1 MWCGVMRESD
11 AGIALTSALWEE
23 IASLFGRQV
32 EKVIPDGVRADFL
45 AVPRSG
51 RGTGILYLGQLY
63 PWKGGDVLI
72 RALRFLEGERV
83 TIVGGEGER
92 ARDLERLA
100 AGGGGAGAGALR
112 GTAHPPP

>member
-63 PWKGGDVLI
+63 PWKGVGVLI
-72 RALRFLEGERV
+72 RALRFLDGEGV

-100 AGGGGAGAGALR
+100 VEEGVAGR
-112 GTAHPPP
+112 VEFR